1 MAADGVMPP
10 EPIRFGI
17 TKQSGL
23 EFAPT
28 NGMRD
33 HSYMDKVRQ
42 NIRRLMGDRSVKE
55 VGDGSGVGQSWLQRY
70 LNPDKASGIQDA
82 RHAKLALLAGYF
94 GVSVG
99 ELTGEPGSGDASQAA
114 RPDFEKMGNAVTVL
128 REYLGVLGKPVEWL
142 SDPVLLETSYLVV
155 EEFGA
160 PVTRENVIDLTKRL
174 GQKVREGGLD
184 EQRQVQGASASA
196 G

>member
-1 MAADGVMPP
+1 MGP

-17 TKQSGL
+17 VLQSGL

-28 NGMRD
+28 SGIRD
-33 HSYMDKVRQ
+33 HSDMDMVRQ

-70 LNPDKASGIQDA
+70 LNPDKPSGIQDA
-82 RHAKLALLAGYF
+82 RHAKLVLLANYF
-94 GVSVG
+94 RVSVA
-99 ELTGEPGSGDASQAA
+99 ELTGEIGAGDASQSA

-128 REYLGVLGKPVEWL
+128 REYLDVIGRPVEWL

-155 EEFGA
+155 EEFGG

-184 EQRQVQGASASA
+184 EQRAVQGAGATA